1 MKIKFASGL
10 VALLAAVLVDG
21 LATGYRGRYDGGG
34 GGDEAAFLMRR
45 ISDQYTRDIVASLPG
60 RTCTR
65 ENIVV
70 RREWDSLSRDERHD
84 YLRAVKCLIAKPSRA
99 GNGTLARNRFEDF
112 VMTHVDKTFSIHFS
126 GLLLP
131 WHRYFLWLYEKALR
145 EECGYRGYQPYF
157 DWSKYVADPQSSSVF
172 DASDVSF
179 SGDGEYVPHGTVH
192 AVIAG
197 GPPPVEYVARPPG
210 NGGGCVVG
218 GPFKNMMVHIGVTNE
233 GASSPTQVF
242 STPRCLSRDLNI
254 DILAKKNSYQ
264 NVTDLI
270 LGSPDIDTFR
280 PSVDDPLGVHGGGH
294 GFIGGEN
301 LNQFVSLNDPV
312 FYLHHAMLDRV
323 WAIWQSRDV
332 ETRQYALNGTLTWKN
347 YPPSPDATV
356 RDIMEVGI
364 LGSDAQIGEVMSTTE
379 GPLCYVYE

>member
-1 MKIKFASGL
+1 MKIEYASGL
-10 VALLAAVLVDG
+10 VAVFLSAVADG
-21 LATGYRGRYDGGG
+21 LATGYRGRH
-34 GGDEAAFLMRR
+34 GGDDTAEAAHLMRR
-45 ISDQYTRDIVASLPG
+45 ISHQYTRDVISSLPG
-60 RTCTR
+60 KSCNR

-70 RREWDSLSRDERHD
+70 RKEWDSLSRDERRD
-84 YLRAVKCLIAKPSRA
+84 YIRATKCLIAKPSMA
-99 GNGTLARNRFEDF
+99 GNATLARNRFEDF
-112 VMTHVDKTFSIHFS
+112 VMTHVDKTFTIHFS

-145 EECGYRGYQPYF
+145 EECGYQGYQPYF
-157 DWSKYVADPQSSSVF
+157 DWSKYVADASSSSVF
-172 DASDVSF
+172 DESDVSL
-179 SGDGEYVPHGTVH
+179 SGDGEYVPHDTTH

-197 GPPPVEYVARPPG
+197 GPPPVEFVTRAPG
-210 NGGGCVVG
+210 TGGGCVKG
-218 GPFKNMMVHIGVTNE
+218 GPFEGMMVHIGVTNE
-233 GASSPTQVF
+233 GASSPATVY
-242 STPRCLSRDLNI
+242 SKPRCLSRDLNV
-254 DILAKKNSYQ
+254 DILALKNSYQ

-270 LGSPDIDTFR
+270 LNSEDIDDFR
-280 PSVDDPLGVHGGGH
+280 PAVDSPFGVHGGGH

-312 FYLHHAMLDRV
+312 FYLHHTMLDRV

-356 RDIMEVGI
+356 KDIMEVGI
-364 LGSDAQIGEVMSTTE
+364 LGSDSQIGEVMSTTE